1 MTLQTK
7 AVLLHANFSIPAGRK
22 VDKDISDKIA
32 DDYSVTGGRAQSG
45 NFNKM
50 AIALSY
56 FRPFMA
62 TKREVE
68 NKIKSIALPYL
79 HDNDKMYIL
88 PNVKIM
94 DFAKVWRKA
103 TSDWDSSI
111 NELRLGK
118 YKEALDEA
126 RKRLNDNGGMFR
138 ESDYTDVE
146 RFIGKFKMEKFM
158 RPIPD
163 VHSMGFLTSLS
174 ELEAQGIRKEVESS
188 INESMQASVQSL
200 YNKIRDE
207 MNGLIFILD
216 KASPRIRESRLD
228 GLTHLIRIMGDLNFT
243 GDSRLNDIQRYMK
256 EHLLFVPASLRG
268 NEHAQQKAISH
279 AEVVLK
285 MLGSDEETYKAM
297 EKLYGFGS

>member
-79 HDNDKMYIL
+79 HDNDNMYIL

-207 MNGLIFILD
+207 MNGLVFILD
-216 KASPRIRESRLD
+216 KDSPRIRESRLD

-268 NEHAQQKAISH
+268 NEHAQRKAISH
-279 AEVVLK
+279 AYVVLK
-285 MLGSDEETYKAM
+285 MLDSDEETYKAM
-297 EKLYGFGS
+297 EKLYGYGS

>member
-79 HDNDKMYIL
+79 HDNDNMYIL

-207 MNGLIFILD
+207 MNGLVFILD
-216 KASPRIRESRLD
+216 KDSPRICESRLD

-268 NEHAQQKAISH
+268 NEHAQRKAISH
-279 AEVVLK
+279 AYVVLK
-285 MLGSDEETYKAM
+285 MLDSDEETYKAM
-297 EKLYGFGS
+297 EKLYGYGS

>member
-79 HDNDKMYIL
+79 HDNDNMYIL

-103 TSDWDSSI
+103 ASDWDFSI

-188 INESMQASVQSL
+188 MNESMQASVQSL
-200 YNKIRDE
+200 YNKIRNE
-207 MNGLIFILD
+207 MNGLIGVLD
-216 KASPRIRESRLD
+216 KDSPRIRESRLD

-268 NEHAQQKAISH
+268 NEHAQQEAISH
-279 AEVVLK
+279 AYVVLK
-285 MLGSDEETYKAM
+285 MLDSDEETYKAM

>member
-32 DDYSVTGGRAQSG
+32 DDYSVSGGRAQSG

-56 FRPFMA
+56 LRPFMD

-68 NKIKSIALPYL
+68 KKIKSIALPYL

-103 TSDWDSSI
+103 TSDWDFSI

-146 RFIGKFKMEKFM
+146 SFIGKFKMEKFI

-207 MNGLIFILD
+207 MNGLIGILD
-216 KASPRIRESRLD
+216 KDSPRICESRLD
-228 GLTHLIRIMGDLNFT
+228 GLTHLIRIMVDLNFT
-243 GDSRLNDIQRYMK
+243 GDQKINDIQRYMK
-256 EHLLFVPASLRG
+256 EYLLFVPASLRG
-268 NEHAQQKAISH
+268 NEHAQQEAISH
-279 AEVVLK
+279 AYVVLK
-285 MLGSDEETYKAM
+285 MLDSEEETYKAM
-297 EKLYGFGS
+297 EKLYGYRS